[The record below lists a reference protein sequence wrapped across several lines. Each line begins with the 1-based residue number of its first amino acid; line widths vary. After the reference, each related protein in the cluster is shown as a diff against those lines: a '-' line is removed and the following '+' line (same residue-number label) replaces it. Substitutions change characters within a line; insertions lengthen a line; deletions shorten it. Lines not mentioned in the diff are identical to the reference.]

1 MRFNEELSKKSIEKE
16 FNCKVFY
23 ENGLWSTNKGDKMI
37 KELTLRNLR
46 LALNS
51 NY

>member
-1 MRFNEELSKKSIEKE
+1 MRFNQELSKKSIEKE

-23 ENGLWSTNKGDKMI
+23 EDGFWSAKKGGKLV

>member
-1 MRFNEELSKKSIEKE
+1 MNINQQLSKKSIERE
-16 FNCKVFY
+16 FNCKIHY
-23 ENGLWSTNKGDKMI
+23 ENGLWCAKKGSKLV
-37 KELTLRNLR
+37 KELTLRNLF